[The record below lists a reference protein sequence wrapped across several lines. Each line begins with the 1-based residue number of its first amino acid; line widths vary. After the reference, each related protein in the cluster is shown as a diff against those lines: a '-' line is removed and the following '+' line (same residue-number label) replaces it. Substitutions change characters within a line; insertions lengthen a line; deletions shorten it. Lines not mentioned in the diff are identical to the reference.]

1 MRLLSC
7 ILILTV
13 APLAGCV
20 PYPDQQTPQL
30 TGKVVDVV
38 TQEPIAGALVAY
50 EEYPKH
56 TATTSTDGSFILP
69 AVKKWQLRAPLFD
82 HINYATLVVSAP
94 KYSPY
99 KERVEAWNGREE
111 TRLFGLKA
119 AQPGV
124 QEGLPKSAAA
134 P

>member
-1 MRLLSC
+1 MRLLSY
-7 ILILTV
+7 ILILSV
-13 APLAGCV
+13 ASLAGCV
-20 PYPDQQTPQL
+20 PYPDQQTSHL
-30 TGKVVDVV
+30 SGKIVDVV
-38 TQEPIAGALVAY
+38 TQEPIAGALVTY

-56 TATTSTDGSFILP
+56 TATTSTNGSFELP
-69 AVKKWQLRAPLFD
+69 AVKKWQLRAPFFD
-82 HINYATLVVSAP
+82 HIKYATLVVTAP

-111 TRLFGLKA
+111 TILIGLKT